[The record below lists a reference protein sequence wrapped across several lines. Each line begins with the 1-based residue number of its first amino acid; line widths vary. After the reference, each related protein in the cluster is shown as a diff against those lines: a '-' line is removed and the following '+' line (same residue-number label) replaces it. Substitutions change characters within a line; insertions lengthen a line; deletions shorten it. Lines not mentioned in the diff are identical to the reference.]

1 MVKLIISSMALGIGL
16 AMDASAVSMANGLN
30 DNKMKLR
37 KVFLIAGMF
46 GFFQALMPLIGYLL
60 GHTVY
65 EAFSFIEKYKIIPIL
80 ALLILAFIGGKMLFE
95 GIKDIKEAK
104 KENSDDN
111 ENKEINVKKLTFGLL
126 IVQAIATSIDALSVG
141 ITISDYSIKE
151 AIICALI
158 VDLMTF
164 IICVPSVY
172 IGKKVG
178 MKLGPWAE
186 ILGGSILIIIGLII
200 FFTGIF

>member
-104 KENSDDN
+104 KDNSDN
-111 ENKEINVKKLTFGLL
+111 ENKEVNLKKLTFGLL

-141 ITISDYSIKE
+141 ITISDYTIKE